1 MKENITAILKY
12 LLLYTGIFST
22 TLPLV
27 FYLLYKRSSKE
38 KSLRVILFYILYCIF
53 NEALSFY
60 LQSIHSETFLI
71 LLYSFTILE
80 FSFFSL
86 FIFVIIPESFV
97 KRIIRYL
104 WLCFI
109 IFYFIDLV
117 FINKGK
123 GFDSV
128 AMGIECIL
136 VLFLCSSYLFL
147 ILRKSNNLF
156 IYSTFEFWIVITF
169 LIYFSGTFFL
179 YILAESMRDNLAFRG
194 QYFIINISFNLL
206 KNVLLSIALTMKLSD
221 TVNQQK
227 NTIPDLDDDLF
238 ISENVNFP
246 N

>member
-1 MKENITAILKY
+1 LKENVTAILKY
-12 LLLYTGIFST
+12 LLYTGIFST

-27 FYLLYKRSSKE
+27 FYLLFKRNSKQ
-38 KSLRVILFYILYCIF
+38 KSLRVILFYISYCIF
-53 NEALSFY
+53 NEGLSFY
-60 LQSIHSETFLI
+60 LQSINSEAFVMV
-71 LLYSFTILE
+71 LYSFTILE

-86 FIFVIIPESFV
+86 FIFVIIPDSVV
-97 KRIIRYL
+97 KQIIPYL
-104 WLCFI
+104 WLSFI
-109 IFYFIDLV
+109 IFYFSDLI
-117 FINKGK
+117 FINKGR
-123 GFDSV
+123 GFDSI

-156 IYSTFEFWIVITF
+156 IYSTFEFWVVITF

-179 YILAESMRDNLAFRG
+179 YILVESMKDNLAFRK

-206 KNVLLSIALTMKLSD
+206 KNLLLSIAMTMKLGN
-221 TVNQQK
+221 TVKQQK
-227 NTIPDLDDDLF
+227 NTLPDLDDDFF

>member
-1 MKENITAILKY
+1 M
-12 LLLYTGIFST
+12 
-22 TLPLV
+22 
-27 FYLLYKRSSKE
+27 
-38 KSLRVILFYILYCIF
+38 RVILFYILYCIF

-86 FIFVIIPESFV
+86 FIFVIIPDSVV
-97 KRIIRYL
+97 KQIIPYL
-104 WLCFI
+104 WLSFI

-117 FINKGK
+117 FVNKGR
-123 GFDSV
+123 GFDSI

-136 VLFLCSSYLFL
+136 VLSMCISYLFL

-156 IYSTFEFWIVITF
+156 IYSTFEFWVVITF

-179 YILAESMRDNLAFRG
+179 YILAESMRDNLAFRK

-206 KNVLLSIALTMKLSD
+206 KNLLLSIAMTMKLSN
-221 TVNQQK
+221 TVKQQK
-227 NTIPDLDDDLF
+227 NTLPDLDDDFF

>member
-1 MKENITAILKY
+1 
-12 LLLYTGIFST
+12 
-22 TLPLV
+22 
-27 FYLLYKRSSKE
+27 
-38 KSLRVILFYILYCIF
+38 
-53 NEALSFY
+53 
-60 LQSIHSETFLI
+60 
-71 LLYSFTILE
+71 
-80 FSFFSL
+80 
-86 FIFVIIPESFV
+86 
-97 KRIIRYL
+97 L

-109 IFYFIDLV
+109 IFYFIDLT
-117 FINKGK
+117 FINKGQ

-194 QYFIINISFNLL
+194 QYFIINIAFNLL
-206 KNVLLSIALTMKLSD
+206 KNVLLSIALTKKLSD

>member
-1 MKENITAILKY
+1 M
-12 LLLYTGIFST
+12 
-22 TLPLV
+22 
-27 FYLLYKRSSKE
+27 FYLLFKKNSKE

-86 FIFVIIPESFV
+86 FIFVIIPDSVV
-97 KRIIRYL
+97 KQIIPYL
-104 WLCFI
+104 WLSFI

-117 FINKGK
+117 FVNKGR
-123 GFDSV
+123 GFDSI

-136 VLFLCSSYLFL
+136 VLSMCISYLFL

-156 IYSTFEFWIVITF
+156 IYSTFEFWVVITF

-179 YILAESMRDNLAFRG
+179 YILAESMRDNLAFRK

-206 KNVLLSIALTMKLSD
+206 KNLLLSIAMTMKLSN
-221 TVNQQK
+221 TVKQQK
-227 NTIPDLDDDLF
+227 NTLPDLDDDFF

>member
-1 MKENITAILKY
+1 LKENITAILKY
-12 LLLYTGIFST
+12 LLYTGIFST

-27 FYLLYKRSSKE
+27 FYLLFKKNSKE

-86 FIFVIIPESFV
+86 FIFVIIPDSVV
-97 KRIIRYL
+97 KQIIPYL
-104 WLCFI
+104 WLSFI

-117 FINKGK
+117 FVNKGR
-123 GFDSV
+123 GFDSI

-136 VLFLCSSYLFL
+136 VLSMCISYLFL

-156 IYSTFEFWIVITF
+156 IYSTFEFWVVITF

-179 YILAESMRDNLAFRG
+179 YILVESMKDNLAFRK

-206 KNVLLSIALTMKLSD
+206 KNLLLSIAMTMKLSN
-221 TVNQQK
+221 TVKQQK
-227 NTIPDLDDDLF
+227 NTLPDLDDDFF

>member
-1 MKENITAILKY
+1 LKENITAILKY
-12 LLLYTGIFST
+12 LLYKGIFST

-27 FYLLYKRSSKE
+27 FYLLFKKNSKE

-86 FIFVIIPESFV
+86 FIFVIIPDSVV
-97 KRIIRYL
+97 KQIIPYL
-104 WLCFI
+104 WLSFI

-117 FINKGK
+117 FVNKGR
-123 GFDSV
+123 GFDSI

-136 VLFLCSSYLFL
+136 VLSMCISYLFL

-156 IYSTFEFWIVITF
+156 IYSTFEFWVVITF

-179 YILAESMRDNLAFRG
+179 YILAESMRDNLAFRK

-206 KNVLLSIALTMKLSD
+206 KNLLLSIAMTMKLSN
-221 TVNQQK
+221 TVKQQK
-227 NTIPDLDDDLF
+227 NTLPDLDDDFF

>member
-1 MKENITAILKY
+1 
-12 LLLYTGIFST
+12 
-22 TLPLV
+22 V
-27 FYLLYKRSSKE
+27 FYLLFKKNSKE

-86 FIFVIIPESFV
+86 FIFVIIPDSVV
-97 KRIIRYL
+97 KQIIPYL
-104 WLCFI
+104 WLSFI

-117 FINKGK
+117 FVNKGR
-123 GFDSV
+123 GFDSI

-136 VLFLCSSYLFL
+136 VLSMCISYLFL

-156 IYSTFEFWIVITF
+156 IYSTFEFWVVITF

-179 YILAESMRDNLAFRG
+179 YILAESMRDNLAFRK

-206 KNVLLSIALTMKLSD
+206 KNLLLSIAMTMKLSN
-221 TVNQQK
+221 TVKQQK
-227 NTIPDLDDDLF
+227 NTLPDLDDDFF